1 MRSNRWLLSFSALVV
16 AGSVGRV
23 VLNPVTSRGADR
35 RIASDDLFRIE
46 QESGKHIYAPTWLP
60 QGGRVGEAGLRQGAN
75 RMLQDFSAE
84 DDRPMLIVA
93 QESRTL
99 VRDNYHQRIFVKRAL
114 ARADVNGKPGYIVTG
129 SSGERRL
136 FWNEEDAAIILS
148 SMILDDADLV
158 KIAQNMR

>member
-1 MRSNRWLLSFSALVV
+1 MRSNRWLLSVSALVV
-16 AGSVGRV
+16 VGSVGRV
-23 VLNPVTSRGADR
+23 LLNPVTSRGADR

-60 QGGRVGEAGLRQGAN
+60 KGGRVGEAGILQGKN
-75 RMLQDFSAE
+75 RMLQDFSAD

-93 QESRTL
+93 QEPRTS
-99 VRDNYHQRIFVKRAL
+99 VRDKYHQRIFVKRAA
-114 ARADVNGKPGYIVTG
+114 ARTDVNGKPAYMVTG
-129 SSGERRL
+129 SSGERRI

-148 SMILDDADLV
+148 SMMLDDADLV